1 MSKDFYISM
10 ICLILNWFFYD
21 PSRVLQ
27 LFQFVG
33 TLSSLVYVVF
43 NNFLFIDATDR
54 SKISSDQNRLFIA
67 VSLYPLSFFVNTPV
81 CVGENPNP
89 KLDTFLGNLTL
100 WNCEENSEPTVH
112 VLRFVN
118 ILPFTFYLQLS

>member
-1 MSKDFYISM
+1 MNRECNSINGDSFEINSTVP
-10 ICLILNWFFYD
+10 LN
-21 PSRVLQ
+21 
-27 LFQFVG
+27 
-33 TLSSLVYVVF
+33 
-43 NNFLFIDATDR
+43 
-54 SKISSDQNRLFIA
+54 
-67 VSLYPLSFFVNTPV
+67 V

-118 ILPFTFYLQLS
+118 ILPLTFYLQLS